1 LNIIS
6 AILTDHFQKGDRKMN
21 ISNEVQ
27 LANTSRQ
34 TAIKESKMKITGS
47 KMIHGAG
54 LAAMGAGFLY
64 ITIQAIHPL
73 DVLSSVTTA
82 QWAIT
87 HYLSI
92 VMDLLAMLG
101 VTGIFARQVEKS
113 GWLGLA
119 SYLLFSGFWAFSMA
133 LHFIEAFISPVAATE
148 APKFVEGL
156 LGMVAGHASEIN
168 LGALPTVYGLLI
180 GVVGYV
186 LGGLLFGI
194 ATFRANLLPRWAGG
208 LLALGTL
215 LPVLLFFVQH
225 PYDRIFAVPVGL
237 ALVWLGYSLWSE
249 RREPVSEPVLGKV
262 SPELSQT
269 GAD

>member
-1 LNIIS
+1 MSIS
-6 AILTDHFQKGDRKMN
+6 KQTTVSEAGK
-21 ISNEVQ
+21 
-27 LANTSRQ
+27 LAATSRRA
-34 TAIKESKMKITGS
+34 AIKEGKVKITSS
-47 KMIHGAG
+47 KVIRWAG
-54 LAAMGAGFLY
+54 LAAMGAGILY
-64 ITIQAIHPL
+64 IAIQAIHPL

-101 VTGIFARQVEKS
+101 IAGLYARQVEKS

-119 SYLLFSGFWAFSMA
+119 GYLLFSGFWAFSVA
-133 LHFIEAFISPVAATE
+133 LHFIEAFISPVVANV

-156 LGMVAGHASEIN
+156 LGMVTNTPSEFY
-168 LGALPTVYGLLI
+168 LGVLPTVYGLLI

-194 ATFRANLLPRWAGG
+194 ATFRARVLPRWAGG

-215 LPVLLFFVQH
+215 LPVLLSSVVNH
-225 PYDRIFAVPVGL
+225 PFDRLFAVPVGL
-237 ALVWLGYSLWSE
+237 ALAWLGYALFSE
-249 RREPVSEPVLGKV
+249 QREPVSEAALGKV
-262 SPELSQT
+262 SSQHS
-269 GAD
+269 

>member
-1 LNIIS
+1 MITTKKTAGIEDKHINTDRQ
-6 AILTDHFQKGDRKMN
+6 AITK
-21 ISNEVQ
+21 
-27 LANTSRQ
+27 
-34 TAIKESKMKITGS
+34 SKMKITSS
-47 KMIHGAG
+47 KAIRWSG
-54 LAAMGAGFLY
+54 LAAMVSGLIYVA
-64 ITIQAIHPL
+64 IQPIHPT
-73 DVLSSVTTA
+73 DILSSVTTA

-101 VTGIFARQVEKS
+101 IAGIFARQVEKS

-119 SYLLFSGFWAFSMA
+119 GYLLFSGFWAFSVA
-133 LHFIEAFISPVAATE
+133 LHFIEAFISPVVVAE

-180 GVVGYV
+180 GVFGYV

-194 ATFRANLLPRWAGG
+194 ATFRARVLPRWAGG

-215 LPVLLFFVQH
+215 LPVLLSSVVNH
-225 PYDRIFAVPVGL
+225 PFDRLFAVPVGL
-237 ALVWLGYSLWSE
+237 ALAWLGYALFSE
-249 RREPVSEPVLGKV
+249 RREE
-262 SPELSQT
+262 T
-269 GAD
+269 

>member
-1 LNIIS
+1 
-6 AILTDHFQKGDRKMN
+6 MN
-21 ISNEVQ
+21 
-27 LANTSRQ
+27 ANQQ
-34 TAIKESKMKITGS
+34 TVIKESKMKITSS
-47 KMIHGAG
+47 KVIRWAG
-54 LAAMGAGFLY
+54 LAAMGSGILY
-64 ITIQAIHPL
+64 IAVQAIHPL
-73 DVLSSVTTA
+73 DVFSSVTTA
-82 QWAIT
+82 RWAIV

-101 VTGIFARQVEKS
+101 IAGLYARQVEKS

-119 SYLLFSGFWAFSMA
+119 GYLLFSGFWAFSVA
-133 LHFIEAFISPVAATE
+133 LHFIEAFISPVVANV

-156 LGMVAGHASEIN
+156 LGMVNGHATEIN

-194 ATFRANLLPRWAGG
+194 ATFRARVLPRWAGG
-208 LLALGTL
+208 LLAIGTL
-215 LPVLLFFVQH
+215 LPVLLSSVVHH
-225 PYDRIFAVPVGL
+225 PFDRLFAVPVGL
-237 ALVWLGYSLWSE
+237 ALAWLGYALWSE
-249 RREPVSEPVLGKV
+249 RREPVSEPVLGKL

>member
-1 LNIIS
+1 
-6 AILTDHFQKGDRKMN
+6 MN
-21 ISNEVQ
+21 ITKEVK
-27 LANTSRQ
+27 LASTNQQ

-47 KMIHGAG
+47 KMIRVAG
-54 LAAMGAGFLY
+54 LAAMGAGILY

-119 SYLLFSGFWAFSMA
+119 SYLLFSGFWAFSVA

-186 LGGLLFGI
+186 CSAAFCSASLRLELTSYHAGP
-194 ATFRANLLPRWAGG
+194 ADCLPSGPYCPSFCLQWSSTRSIGSLRCRWG
-208 LLALGTL
+208 
-215 LPVLLFFVQH
+215 
-225 PYDRIFAVPVGL
+225 
-237 ALVWLGYSLWSE
+237 WL
-249 RREPVSEPVLGKV
+249 
-262 SPELSQT
+262 
-269 GAD
+269 

>member
-1 LNIIS
+1 MCFEIVS
-6 AILTDHFQKGDRKMN
+6 K
-21 ISNEVQ
+21 EVKR
-27 LANTSRQ
+27 ANANRQ
-34 TAIKESKMKITGS
+34 TTIKENKMKITGS
-47 KMIHGAG
+47 KMIRVAG
-54 LAAMGAGFLY
+54 LAAMGAGILY
-64 ITIQAIHPL
+64 ITIQAIHPP

-101 VTGIFARQVEKS
+101 IAGLYARQVEKS

-119 SYLLFSGFWAFSMA
+119 GYLLFSGFWAFSVA
-133 LHFIEAFISPVAATE
+133 LHFIEAFISPVVANI

-156 LGMVAGHASEIN
+156 LGMVAGHASEVN
-168 LGALPTVYGLLI
+168 LGALPAVYDLLI
-180 GVVGYV
+180 GVSGYV

-194 ATFRANLLPRWAGG
+194 ATFRAGVLPRWAGG

-215 LPVLLFFVQH
+215 LPVLLSSVVSH
-225 PYDRIFAVPVGL
+225 PFDRLFAVPVGL
-237 ALVWLGYSLWSE
+237 ALAWLGYGLWSE
-249 RREPVSEPVLGKV
+249 LREPVSEPVLGKV

>member
-1 LNIIS
+1 
-6 AILTDHFQKGDRKMN
+6 MN
-21 ISNEVQ
+21 INSK
-27 LANTSRQ
+27 

-47 KMIHGAG
+47 KMIRVSG
-54 LAAMGAGFLY
+54 LAAMGAGILY
-64 ITIQAIHPL
+64 MMIQAIHPL

-82 QWAIT
+82 QWATT

-101 VTGIFARQVEKS
+101 VAGIFARQVEKS
-113 GWLGLA
+113 GWLGMA
-119 SYLLFSGFWAFSMA
+119 GYLLFSGFWAFSVA
-133 LHFIEAFISPVAATE
+133 LHFIEAFISPVVANV

-156 LGMVAGHASEIN
+156 LGMVTNTPSEIN

-194 ATFRANLLPRWAGG
+194 ATFRANVLPRWAGG

-237 ALVWLGYSLWSE
+237 ALAWLGYSLWSE

>member
-1 LNIIS
+1 
-6 AILTDHFQKGDRKMN
+6 MN
-21 ISNEVQ
+21 I
-27 LANTSRQ
+27 NTKS
-34 TAIKESKMKITGS
+34 AIKESKMKITSS
-47 KMIHGAG
+47 KVIRWAG
-54 LAAMGAGFLY
+54 LAAMGAGILY

-73 DVLSSVTTA
+73 DVFSSVTTT

-92 VMDLLAMLG
+92 VMDILAMLG
-101 VTGIFARQVEKS
+101 IAGLYARQVEKS

-119 SYLLFSGFWAFSMA
+119 GYLLFSGFWAFSVA
-133 LHFIEAFISPVAATE
+133 LHFIEAFISPVVATE

-194 ATFRANLLPRWAGG
+194 ATFRARVLPRWAGG

-215 LPVLLFFVQH
+215 LPLLLSSVVHH
-225 PYDRIFAVPVGL
+225 PFDRLFAVPVGL
-237 ALVWLGYSLWSE
+237 ALAWLGFALFFE
-249 RREPVSEPVLGKV
+249 RREPVTEPVLGKI
-262 SPELSQT
+262 STELSQT